1 MPITILSIEKSG
13 SIKEHELKTYDEAQL
28 YKKAGVKSA
37 EGFELQTEW
46 GAEVNNKKYS
56 VSVYGKTNG
65 RAGQENKYEF
75 PPPIDNTLFFG
86 ACVLVN
92 KQNGLPTSITKEEW
106 KLVYDHLY
114 GGFEDIGDEDSLEE
128 DDDDE
133 SGPRTKSGYLKDGFV
148 VDDDNCIDD
157 EDEDD
162 EEDEED
168 EDDDDDDDCDAED
181 DDDNNKKK
189 MQKTK
194 KIIKSKINLKKSKK
208 SDKTLETIKKPLTL
222 FEKLTTS
229 KNDDTYLDCAS
240 ELSEESYV

>member
-13 SIKEHELKTYDEAQL
+13 SIKEHELKTYEESQL
-28 YKKAGVKSA
+28 YKKAGFKSA

-92 KQNGLPTSITKEEW
+92 KQNGSPTSITKDEW

-114 GGFEDIGDEDSLEE
+114 GGFEDIGDEDSSESEDDVSDSAPRTKEGYVKDDFIVDDDEE
-128 DDDDE
+128 DEDYDDDDE
-133 SGPRTKSGYLKDGFV
+133 SDFTESS
-148 VDDDNCIDD
+148 
-157 EDEDD
+157 
-162 EEDEED
+162 EEVKP
-168 EDDDDDDDCDAED
+168 
-181 DDDNNKKK
+181 KKK
-189 MQKTK
+189 AVKKPVKKATKVVEKEVKKETKETK
-194 KIIKSKINLKKSKK
+194 KTAKKTVKEPETVFTKVESTE
-208 SDKTLETIKKPLTL
+208 DNYLECT
-222 FEKLTTS
+222 
-229 KNDDTYLDCAS
+229 S
-240 ELSEESYV
+240 ELEEEEYV

>member
-13 SIKEHELKTYDEAQL
+13 SIKEHELKTYEEAQL
-28 YKKAGVKSA
+28 YKKAGFKSA

-92 KQNGLPTSITKEEW
+92 KENGEPNSITKDEW

-114 GGFEDIGDEDSLEE
+114 GGFEDIGDEDSAEDSE
-128 DDDDE
+128 DDVSDTV
-133 SGPRTKSGYLKDGFV
+133 PRTKEGYVKDDFI
-148 VDDDNCIDD
+148 VD
-157 EDEDD
+157 DD
-162 EEDEED
+162 EEDED
-168 EDDDDDDDCDAED
+168 FIDDDSDITESSEE
-181 DDDNNKKK
+181 
-189 MQKTK
+189 
-194 KIIKSKINLKKSKK
+194 IKSKKKAV
-208 SDKTLETIKKPLTL
+208 KKPVKKVTKVV
-222 FEKLTTS
+222 EKEVKKEVKEVKEVKKTAKKTVKEPETVFTKVES
-229 KNDDTYLDCAS
+229 NEDSYLECTS
-240 ELSEESYV
+240 ELEEEEYV